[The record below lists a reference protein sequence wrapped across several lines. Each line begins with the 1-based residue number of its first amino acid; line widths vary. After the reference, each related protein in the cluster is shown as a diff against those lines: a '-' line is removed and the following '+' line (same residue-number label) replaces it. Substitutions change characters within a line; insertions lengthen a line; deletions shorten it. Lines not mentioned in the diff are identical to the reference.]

1 MINLKNDKGV
11 TLLVL
16 TITIIVLLIITSIT
30 IGNAKNQL
38 GIGKVNN
45 LYSDLDSISTKVS
58 DYYLKNNS
66 LPVFENN
73 IYMNSKNELGVL
85 FESNG
90 GEKSVINSNDDGAYY
105 VIDLSKLENLTLN
118 YGSDYKNWSES
129 STFQTY
135 QDLYI
140 INGVTH
146 QIYYPK
152 GITYSGNVYFTK
164 ENEGTNVEQAML
176 PATSDEFKISNVDAN
191 KNRIN
196 GTDTVVINAKV
207 TLSIGEN
214 YNKDTLEYA
223 WKVKG
228 DTENISYSP
237 VQIESNNIANISS
250 KAIAKGRKYT
260 LYFKILDQ
268 NGNEHIANQDV
279 TIVDPFLLAIVDD
292 LGTSS
297 TIYLYGNSDEVTRG
311 SINVTLPDNTST
323 TIEAVSDNTTISE
336 SKNYISYNVK
346 KNGTYIFTS
355 SAEGYETKTTVKVSN
370 VETFTLVDTLRLS
383 YYNTEQ
389 KAYNYNGV
397 SIPKGFYVDVNSK
410 EDTGIV
416 ITDKIDD
423 EGYSLGNEWV
433 WVPVN
438 SKIGNNDFYTS
449 ETASLYGASSVKY
462 NNYGKLYSFSS
473 NNTRDDYGTFYPI
486 GAKSETNKV
495 SLGKPSEED
504 GRYREPAILVNAEK
518 GEAKNYSTLN
528 KRGTT
533 TKFSDLESLAKQ
545 YVNDYDNMVSSV
557 KKYGGFYIGRYELSG
572 TSENGSQK
580 KSKVL
585 RGQTW
590 HNAYNT
596 CMTFDKENV
605 NSSMIYGSLWD
616 ATMSWLAKSGIQ
628 VGYTGSITS
637 GCGNFYAEDVTVKN
651 SSTTINVKN
660 SNNYIELET
669 GATTYT
675 RTNNI
680 FDLCGNLYEWTQEAA
695 GTGGRVVR
703 GGSYGYKDANYEYMA
718 NRGYNYPDAINLE
731 YSSRPCLY
739 IN

>member
-85 FESNG
+85 FELNG

-118 YGSDYKNWSES
+118 YGADYKKWDDS

-152 GITYSGNVYFTK
+152 GITYSSNVYFTK
-164 ENEGTNVEQAML
+164 ANAGTNVDQATL
-176 PATSDEFKISNVDAN
+176 SATSDEFKIENVDAN
-191 KNRIN
+191 KSRID

-250 KAIAKGRKYT
+250 KAIAKGREYT

-279 TIVDPFLLAIVDD
+279 TIVDPFVLAIVDD

-297 TIYLYGNSDEVTRG
+297 TIYLYGNSDEVTEG
-311 SINVTLPDNTST
+311 AINVTLPDNTST

-355 SAEGYETKTTVKVSN
+355 SAEDYETKTTVKVSN
-370 VETFTLVDTLRLS
+370 IETFTLVDTLGLN
-383 YYNTEQ
+383 YCNTEQ
-389 KAYNYNGV
+389 KAYNYNGA

-449 ETASLYGASSVKY
+449 ETASLYGASSVNY

-473 NNTRDDYGTFYPI
+473 NNRDDYGTFYPI
-486 GAKSETNKV
+486 GAKSETNKA

-504 GRYREPAILVNAEK
+504 GGYREPAILTNAEK
-518 GEAKNYSTLN
+518 GEAKNYFTLN

-572 TSENGSQK
+572 TAESGSQK

-590 HNAYNT
+590 YDAYNT

-616 ATMSWLAKSGIQ
+616 ATMSWLAKSGVQ
-628 VGYTGSITS
+628 VGYTGNTTS
-637 GCGNFYAEDVTVKN
+637 GCGNFYEEDVTVKN
-651 SSTTINVKN
+651 SNTTINVKN

-675 RTNNI
+675 KTNNI

-703 GGSYGYKDANYEYMA
+703 GGSHGYKDANYEYMA
-718 NRGYNYPDAINLE
+718 NRGYNYPDAINSE
-731 YSSRPCLY
+731 YSSRPCIY

>member
-250 KAIAKGRKYT
+250 KAIAKGREYT

-279 TIVDPFLLAIVDD
+279 TIVDPFVLAIVDD

-370 VETFTLVDTLRLS
+370 VETFTLVDTLGLS
-383 YYNTEQ
+383 YCNTEQ

-473 NNTRDDYGTFYPI
+473 NNTRDNYGTFYPF
-486 GAKSETNKV
+486 ATYKSTV
-495 SLGKPSEED
+495 GKPSEEN
-504 GRYREPAILVNAEK
+504 GGYREPAILTYADK
-518 GEAKNYSTLN
+518 GEKANYQKVN

-572 TSENGSQK
+572 TEESGKQEKGN
-580 KSKVL
+580 VIIN
-585 RGQTW
+585 QTW
-590 HNAYNT
+590 YQAYNT

-628 VGYTGSITS
+628 VGYTGKVTS
-637 GCGNFYAEDVTVKN
+637 DNGNFYPGSITIKN
-651 SSTTINVKN
+651 DRTLINVKN
-660 SNNYIELET
+660 ANAYAKLET

-680 FDLCGNLYEWTQEAA
+680 FDLCGNLYEWTQEAT
-695 GTGGRVVR
+695 GIGGRVVR
-703 GGSYGYKDANYEYMA
+703 GGSYGYTDANVTYA
-718 NRGYNYPDAINLE
+718 SNRGTNYPTEKNPE
-731 YSSRPCLY
+731 YSSRPCIY

>member
-250 KAIAKGRKYT
+250 KAIAKGREYT

-279 TIVDPFLLAIVDD
+279 TIVDPFVLAIVDD

-323 TIEAVSDNTTISE
+323 TIEAVSDNATISE

-370 VETFTLVDTLRLS
+370 VETFTLVDTLGLS
-383 YYNTEQ
+383 YCNTEQ

-572 TSENGSQK
+572 ISENGSQK

-585 RGQTW
+585 RG
-590 HNAYNT
+590 
-596 CMTFDKENV
+596 
-605 NSSMIYGSLWD
+605 
-616 ATMSWLAKSGIQ
+616 
-628 VGYTGSITS
+628 
-637 GCGNFYAEDVTVKN
+637 
-651 SSTTINVKN
+651 
-660 SNNYIELET
+660 
-669 GATTYT
+669 
-675 RTNNI
+675 
-680 FDLCGNLYEWTQEAA
+680 
-695 GTGGRVVR
+695 
-703 GGSYGYKDANYEYMA
+703 
-718 NRGYNYPDAINLE
+718 
-731 YSSRPCLY
+731 
-739 IN
+739 

>member
-45 LYSDLDSISTKVS
+45 LYSDIDSISTKVS

-85 FESNG
+85 FELNG

-118 YGSDYKNWSES
+118 YGADYKKWDDS

-152 GITYSGNVYFTK
+152 GITYSSNVYFTK
-164 ENEGTNVEQAML
+164 VNAGTNVDQATL
-176 PATSDEFKISNVDAN
+176 SVTSDEFKIENVDAN
-191 KNRIN
+191 KSRIE

-250 KAIAKGRKYT
+250 KAIAKGREYT

-268 NGNEHIANQDV
+268 NGNEHVANQDV
-279 TIVDPFLLAIVDD
+279 TIVDPFVLAIVDD

-297 TIYLYGNSDEVTRG
+297 TIYLYGNSDEVTEG
-311 SINVTLPDNTST
+311 AINVTLPDNTST

-355 SAEGYETKTTVKVSN
+355 SAENYETKTTVKVSN
-370 VETFTLVDTLRLS
+370 IETFTLVDTLGLS
-383 YYNTEQ
+383 YCNTEQ
-389 KAYNYNGV
+389 KAYNYNGA

-449 ETASLYGASSVKY
+449 ETASLYGASSVNY

-473 NNTRDDYGTFYPI
+473 NNRDDYGTFYPI
-486 GAKSETNKV
+486 GAKSETNKA

-504 GRYREPAILVNAEK
+504 GGYREPAILTNAEK

-572 TSENGSQK
+572 TAESGSQK

-590 HNAYNT
+590 YDAYNT

-616 ATMSWLAKSGIQ
+616 ATMSWLAKSGVQ
-628 VGYTGSITS
+628 VGYTGNTTS
-637 GCGNFYAEDVTVKN
+637 GCGNFYEEDVTVKN
-651 SSTTINVKN
+651 SNTTINVKN

-675 RTNNI
+675 KTNNI

-703 GGSYGYKDANYEYMA
+703 GGSHGYKDANYEYMA
-718 NRGYNYPDAINLE
+718 NRGYNYPDTINSE
-731 YSSRPCLY
+731 YSSRPCY
-739 IN
+739 I